1 LRLHRNLVYTVI
13 DSIRD
18 IFNEGVYADKAVE
31 KALKRD
37 KRWGSRDRKFVAE
50 TIYEIVR
57 WKRLYA
63 EIANVKEPFDRNN
76 LWRIF
81 SVWCVLKG
89 IALPDW
95 NQIEPTPTRRIKG
108 KFDELSKIRKF
119 RESIPDWID
128 NVAISELG
136 EELWTKE
143 LAALNK
149 QAEVILRTNTL
160 NTTKKRTSKN
170 TPR

>member
-1 LRLHRNLVYTVI
+1 MRLHRNLVYTVI

-63 EIANVKEPFDRNN
+63 EIATVKEPFDRNN

-108 KFDELSKIRKF
+108 RFDELSRIRKF
-119 RESIPDWID
+119 RESVPDWID
-128 NVAISELG
+128 NLAISEPVSYTHL
-136 EELWTKE
+136 
-143 LAALNK
+143 
-149 QAEVILRTNTL
+149 TL
-160 NTTKKRTSKN
+160 PTT
-170 TPR
+170 PYV